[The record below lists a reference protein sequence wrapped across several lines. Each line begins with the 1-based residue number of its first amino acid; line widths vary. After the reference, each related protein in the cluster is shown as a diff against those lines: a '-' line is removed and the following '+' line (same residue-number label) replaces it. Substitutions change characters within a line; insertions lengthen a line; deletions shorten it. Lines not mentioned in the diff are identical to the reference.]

1 MKFLISSYRRLTAA
15 LFTTGKPRPLA
26 AVIGGENK
34 RVKATRWLAFVTRS
48 EQWPPLTQ
56 SVERETLNLRVV
68 GSSPTLSG
76 LFLFV
81 RNVFK
86 QEQFYKNVNFPGE
99 AGTGIL
105 V

>member
-68 GSSPTLSG
+68 GSSPTLGAQSFSPIFCA
-76 LFLFV
+76 LTISIALCLIKV
-81 RNVFK
+81 ATRS
-86 QEQFYKNVNFPGE
+86 
-99 AGTGIL
+99 
-105 V
+105 